1 MKVCDIC
8 REKQSSYTPY
18 VTTKPDGDGK
28 TMDMC
33 GRCYEL
39 FYKAEKKHQFL
50 AYQETV
56 ELVTNKPIKKT
67 WWQRLKFWRKQ
78 YET

>member
-8 REKQSSYTPY
+8 REKQSSYTSY
-18 VTTKPDGDGK
+18 VITKPNGDGS

-39 FYKAEKKHQFL
+39 FYEIEKKHKFL

-56 ELVTNKPIKKT
+56 EKVTNKTVKT
-67 WWQRLKFWRKQ
+67 TWLQRFKLRK
-78 YET
+78 